1 MVQTC
6 PEITFVSFFDVLMGL
21 MVLRLTQ
28 ICQATIIIFDEN
40 SKHNGKRL
48 QTNFTGKQFGQSDLL
63 FWWVIIDRSLAHP
76 ANGERGERSLSRSL
90 WSSPAKEAGVSGMS
104 IPSSMVS

>member
-1 MVQTC
+1 
-6 PEITFVSFFDVLMGL
+6 MGL

-48 QTNFTGKQFGQSDLL
+48 QTNFTGKQIGQSDLL

-76 ANGERGERSLSRSL
+76 AHGERGERSLLQVLVVQPSEGGGGERHVHSIVHGVVVA
-90 WSSPAKEAGVSGMS
+90 SPVQGPGD
-104 IPSSMVS
+104 